1 MFTMASFGFG
11 QISEA
16 VKNVGFNTFLLFY
29 YNQVLGVSATGTS
42 IALAIALVFD
52 AFTDPLAGSLSDK
65 FRSRWGRRHPFILF
79 AAVPLAVT
87 FYFLFHPPEGMSELG
102 NILWLLVF
110 AVLVRCSMT
119 FYHVPHLALGAELT
133 EDYSQ
138 RSTLYSFNTLFGAMG
153 SNLFI
158 PISYLLF
165 FPTTEQYN
173 PALLNQE
180 AYTPWSLFAG
190 AIMIFAIVVCFL
202 GTFSEVP
209 RIRDNI
215 PAERKEFSLMKLLR
229 ELRDA
234 FGNRS
239 FRAIFFGMMLS
250 SFILA
255 VEGIFNPFMGFHFW
269 GMKTEQ
275 LSFLSIGAL
284 TGLIMSVLVIGLLTR
299 RFEKKHILI
308 GSAALTIVNIN
319 TPILMML
326 GGVSWFPEQG
336 SDVLLVIL
344 ALNVGMT
351 SFLGPVIFATL
362 NSMFADITDEHEL
375 ETGER
380 REGVIFAARAF
391 ALKATSSFGLIFGG
405 ILLDFIQF
413 PRGASIGEVDP
424 DVVWQLGF
432 IAGPST
438 SVFTFTGLLLY
449 MGYRI
454 SRQRHQEILE
464 ELRRKK

>member
-1 MFTMASFGFG
+1 M
-11 QISEA
+11 
-16 VKNVGFNTFLLFY
+16 
-29 YNQVLGVSATGTS
+29 
-42 IALAIALVFD
+42 
-52 AFTDPLAGSLSDK
+52 
-65 FRSRWGRRHPFILF
+65 
-79 AAVPLAVT
+79 
-87 FYFLFHPPEGMSELG
+87 
-102 NILWLLVF
+102 
-110 AVLVRCSMT
+110 
-119 FYHVPHLALGAELT
+119 
-133 EDYSQ
+133 
-138 RSTLYSFNTLFGAMG
+138 
-153 SNLFI
+153 
-158 PISYLLF
+158 
-165 FPTTEQYN
+165 
-173 PALLNQE
+173 
-180 AYTPWSLFAG
+180 
-190 AIMIFAIVVCFL
+190 
-202 GTFSEVP
+202 
-209 RIRDNI
+209 
-215 PAERKEFSLMKLLR
+215 
-229 ELRDA
+229 
-234 FGNRS
+234 
-239 FRAIFFGMMLS
+239 
-250 SFILA
+250 
-255 VEGIFNPFMGFHFW
+255 
-269 GMKTEQ
+269 
-275 LSFLSIGAL
+275 
-284 TGLIMSVLVIGLLTR
+284 
-299 RFEKKHILI
+299 I

-432 IAGPST
+432 IAGPAT

-454 SRQRHQEILE
+454 SRQRHREILE